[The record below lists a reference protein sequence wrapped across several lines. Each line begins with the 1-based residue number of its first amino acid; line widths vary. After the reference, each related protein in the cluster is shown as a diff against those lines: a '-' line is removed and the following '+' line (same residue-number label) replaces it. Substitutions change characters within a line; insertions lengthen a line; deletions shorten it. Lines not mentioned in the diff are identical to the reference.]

1 MNQSFNRYAHQL
13 VYNEDVGVHFMF
25 GGNPG
30 GKENRNGKLRLGD
43 FWRLELERQQN
54 ELKELLEEQKNAQSM
69 EAEERAKLQE
79 EIEAKQ
85 REIEEMR
92 SVLYF
97 PFCELQL
104 TFDTLRDSV
113 NEREEQ
119 SKQLQEEME
128 EAKLRMEVSFGLKC
142 SQI

>member
-1 MNQSFNRYAHQL
+1 MLHLIDQQL
-13 VYNEDVGVHFMF
+13 SIQAARE
-25 GGNPG
+25 
-30 GKENRNGKLRLGD
+30 
-43 FWRLELERQQN
+43 ELERQQN

-92 SVLYF
+92 SEINLRLS
-97 PFCELQL
+97 FCDRLM
-104 TFDTLRDSV
+104 TFDTIRDSV

-128 EAKLRMEVSFGLKC
+128 EAKLRMEVSFGQCK
-142 SQI
+142 QF